1 MQDRQKNRIWQSR
14 RARRTLWVLFIVY
27 LVLLVWVVL
36 FKTGFAIGV
45 PMNEGDYAQALSF
58 RWQYANRVPFRTI
71 TSYLRVWG
79 QSYAVQNLLGN
90 VIAFMPLGA
99 GYWLLSRRNPR
110 FIWALLL
117 GLAVSMAF
125 ELIQLFMG
133 IGSFDVDDLILNV
146 AGTVLGYMAIW
157 LINRLSM
164 RLSHRPNP
172 NAR

>member
-79 QSYAVQNLLGN
+79 QSYAVQNLSL
-90 VIAFMPLGA
+90 IH
-99 GYWLLSRRNPR
+99 
-110 FIWALLL
+110 I
-117 GLAVSMAF
+117 LAQPAVR
-125 ELIQLFMG
+125 QG
-133 IGSFDVDDLILNV
+133 
-146 AGTVLGYMAIW
+146 
-157 LINRLSM
+157 
-164 RLSHRPNP
+164 HRML
-172 NAR
+172 ARKQRMTA